1 MKNYREM
8 GKNNSHES
16 NEEILRQY
24 KKTADLSLRDRL
36 ICLNLHLVNPIVK
49 KFMGI
54 KDLQEDLIQVGYVGL
69 IKAVD
74 SFDPDKGVKFSTYAT
89 HCVFGEVRHYI
100 RDSVGSIKI
109 PRWLSSI
116 NRRVGKYIENYLQKN
131 QKLPDLEEI
140 SKDLNIDREG
150 VIAVLKLRS
159 TLREESLDNEEESSA
174 LKKIKSL
181 YYESFKIPIED
192 KIALMQAV
200 ERLKDIEQKIIYLFF
215 YKDLTQTQI
224 AVNLGISQK
233 KVSRMMQKSISKLKE
248 VLTRELW

>member
-1 MKNYREM
+1 MKNYSEM
-8 GKNNSHES
+8 EKKNFHEA

-24 KKTADLSLRDRL
+24 KKTADPSLRDQL
-36 ICLNLHLVNPIVK
+36 ICLNLHLVNPIVR
-49 KFMGI
+49 KFIGI
-54 KDLQEDLIQVGYVGL
+54 KDLQEDLFQVGYVGL

-74 SFDPDKGVKFSTYAT
+74 SFDLDKGVKFSTYAT
-89 HCVFGEVRHYI
+89 HCIFGEIRHYI
-100 RDSVGSIKI
+100 RDNVGSIRI

-116 NRRVGKYIENYLQKN
+116 NRKVGQYIEHYLQKK
-131 QKLPDLEEI
+131 QKLPAIEEI

-150 VIAVLKLRS
+150 VIAVFKLRS
-159 TLREESLDNEEESSA
+159 SLREESLDEEEAASA
-174 LKKIKSL
+174 LKKIKSI

-233 KVSRMMQKSISKLKE
+233 KVSRMLQKAISRLKE